1 MWKPGEMEALMR
13 PNPYSSSTID
23 MCGKRG
29 FGTLFWVFCVFSKFS
44 YCAGSTGTLRVA
56 RKAKKKHLQSFGNG
70 FQRTANANHY
80 GIVWKQR
87 TETQRENPRATDG
100 VLGEWRR
107 KRGTVSLRA
116 GAGGKCAELPAGVPV
131 PCAKV

>member
-1 MWKPGEMEALMR
+1 MWEKGLW
-13 PNPYSSSTID
+13 NPVL
-23 MCGKRG
+23 G
-29 FGTLFWVFCVFSKFS
+29 FSAFFSIFLH
-44 YCAGSTGTLRVA
+44 CAGRTGALIAGIKTE
-56 RKAKKKHLQSFGNG
+56 KKHLQSFGNG